1 MKTAV
6 FGFGENFETQVANC
20 TIYAMKEGYE
30 IVGSYSDM
38 GNLINRI
45 KERDIDMVLLDKA
58 MKPEYGNMGLMI
70 LGETIGRYGAS
81 VGVVE

>member
-6 FGFGENFETQVANC
+6 FGFGESFDTQVANC

-45 KERDIDMVLLDKA
+45 KERDIDMVLLGKA
-58 MKPEYGNMGLMI
+58 MKPEYGVMGLQI
-70 LGETIGRYGAS
+70 LAETIGRYGAS
-81 VGVVE
+81 VGIVE